1 MRNLESFY
9 KQIRNATY
17 LDENE
22 CVSGLL
28 KYKYL
33 SEYQQKSITD
43 FAEKLIKKSRED
55 KSQHTML
62 DAFLMEF
69 GLSNQEGVALMCIA
83 ESLLRVPDNQ
93 NADRLIAEKIK
104 SGKWT
109 DHLGNSDSIFVNAS
123 TWGLMLTGFVVE
135 LDDKIRTDTKSWIK
149 RFSSRLSEPIVRK
162 AVSKAMKIMANQY
175 VLGQTIDDA
184 LKRKSQ
190 RNLFSFDMLGEGSR
204 TEFDSVKYFNEYS
217 NAIEEI
223 GILSKKNCAV
233 EENDGI
239 SVKLSALYNRF
250 EYKQREGVF
259 KNLYPKIKSL
269 CLQAKKNNISLSIDA
284 EESDRLELAMQI
296 FAKLAKDRDLDG
308 WNGLGFVLQ
317 AYLKRAPI
325 IIKWLY
331 HLSDETHRRFLVRL
345 VKGAYWDTEIKI
357 AQEKG
362 LQEYPVFTRKFN
374 TDLCYHH
381 CAHLL
386 SKYQDHL
393 YPQFAT
399 HNAYTVAFIY
409 ELYKGKRFE
418 YQRLHGMGEI
428 LYFHLNDLCVEKFK
442 ARVYAPVGH
451 HDDLLPYLVRR
462 LLENGANSSFVNRF
476 LDEKEPIENL
486 AQDPVKKISK
496 LKSFRNPKIELPR
509 DIHNKFSDSWLNS
522 IGINTQNHNDLK
534 SIKKIYEK
542 IKKHQLYAHS
552 VLNGKAIQNDVQ
564 TQLNPFNST
573 DIGSY
578 SLAKNKDLDALEA
591 ELDISVKTFKN
602 WGLSARITALEKM
615 AILLEKNVSKL
626 SCILTIEA
634 GRTIDDSHAE
644 VREAADFC
652 RYYALQAQKIPQYYF
667 NDKASF
673 GLFLCISPWN
683 FPLAIFTGQIA
694 AAILMGNV
702 VIAKPAEQ
710 TPQIASQACKLF
722 YQAGV
727 PSDILHLLL
736 ADGAK
741 TSALIKRN
749 IKIDGIAFTG
759 SNRTAYKIQ
768 ETISKK
774 SYPVSFIAE
783 TGGQNCMIVDS
794 TALPEQVVDDVVIS
808 AFSSAGQR
816 CSSLRV
822 LYLQEDTADE
832 ILTMLEGAI
841 QSLNLG
847 DPSVIETDIGPLID
861 AVAVKRVK
869 THIAY
874 MKKTAKLITKKNAPN
889 IRQKSLMVEPH
900 VFEIEDIN
908 VLEEEIFGPVL
919 HVIRYRQKNIET
931 VIKQVN
937 STGYFLTIGVHSR
950 IKAFADYIFENTHHG
965 NFYINRNMIGATVG
979 VNPFGGS
986 QLSGTGPKA
995 GGPYY
1000 IHAFSAKKIHG
1011 ECENYSKKGFK
1022 ETKRSTVI
1030 SSDKINFLFQL
1041 ANQQRKVSIS
1051 NRINSKIKEVLPQSI
1066 LELIVNLI
1074 DQPKLLNSPTGESNF
1089 LSFNPRGL
1097 IIFIPHQKMKNE
1109 DVAKN
1114 ISVAL
1119 MCGCPVILLSDDS
1132 LFDIHEGIINE
1143 FIASS
1148 QKNLL
1153 LHEKCSC
1160 LRSLISNRS
1169 LYSFMIDE
1177 DHELASFIKNQFALR
1192 YHGIVNIIPPQTDFT
1207 AVDASWLLNFLSERT
1222 LTENLVASGGNT
1234 QLFNLVEDPE
1244 IRV

>member
-1 MRNLESFY
+1 MRGSESFH

-17 LDENE
+17 LDENK

-28 KYKYL
+28 EDKYL
-33 SEYQQKSITD
+33 SEYQQNSIAD
-43 FAEKLIKKSRED
+43 FATNLIKKSRED

-104 SGKWT
+104 SGKWMN
-109 DHLGNSDSIFVNAS
+109 HLGNSNSIFVNAS

-135 LDDKIRTDTKSWIK
+135 LDDKIRTETKSWIK
-149 RFSSRLSEPIVRK
+149 RFSSRLGEPIVRK

-190 RNLFSFDMLGEGSR
+190 SNLFSFDMLGEGSR
-204 TEFDSVKYFNEYS
+204 TECDSVKYFNEYS
-217 NAIEEI
+217 NAIKKI
-223 GILSKKNCAV
+223 GILSNKNCAV

-250 EYKQREGVF
+250 EYKQRQGVF
-259 KNLYPKIKSL
+259 KNLYPRIKAL
-269 CLQAKKNNISLSIDA
+269 CLKAKRNNISLSIDA
-284 EESDRLELAMQI
+284 EESERLDLAMQI
-296 FAKLAKDRDLDG
+296 FAKLAKDRDLGNWD
-308 WNGLGFVLQ
+308 GLGFVLQ

-325 IIKWLY
+325 IINWLY
-331 HLSDETHRRFLVRL
+331 HLSDETQRRFLVRL

-362 LQEYPVFTRKFN
+362 LQEYPVFTRKLN
-374 TDLCYHH
+374 TDICFHH
-381 CAHLL
+381 CAYLL
-386 SKYQDHL
+386 SQYQDYL

-399 HNAYTVAFIY
+399 HNAYTVALIH
-409 ELYKGKRFE
+409 ELYREKKFE

-428 LYFHLNDLCVEKFK
+428 LYIHLNDLCAEKFK
-442 ARVYAPVGH
+442 TRVYAPVGQ

-476 LDEKEPIENL
+476 LDEKEPIKNL
-486 AQDPVKKISK
+486 THDPIKKISK
-496 LKSFRNPKIELPR
+496 LESFRNPNIELPR
-509 DIHNKFSDSWLNS
+509 NIYNKCSDSWLNS
-522 IGINTQNHNDLK
+522 IGINTQNHNDVS
-534 SIKKIYEK
+534 SITKVYDKVKKY
-542 IKKHQLYAHS
+542 QLQAHS
-552 VLNGKAIQNDVQ
+552 VINGKIIQNDEI
-564 TQLNPFNST
+564 TQRNPFNSE

-578 SLAKNKDLDALEA
+578 SLATDKDLDALEA
-591 ELDISVKTFKN
+591 ELDISEKTFKN
-602 WGLSARITALEKM
+602 WELSARITALETM
-615 AILLEKNVSKL
+615 ANLLEENISEL

-652 RYYALQAQKIPQYYF
+652 RYYALQAQKIPKYYF
-667 NDKASF
+667 NEKASF
-673 GLFLCISPWN
+673 ELFLCISPWN
-683 FPLAIFTGQIA
+683 FPLAIFTGQVA
-694 AAILMGNV
+694 AAILMRNV

-710 TPQIASQACKLF
+710 TPQIASHALKLF
-722 YQAGV
+722 HQAGV
-727 PSDILHLLL
+727 PPSILHLLL
-736 ADGAK
+736 ADGVK
-741 TSALIKRN
+741 TSQLIKRD
-749 IKIDGIAFTG
+749 IKINGIAFTG

-774 SYPVSFIAE
+774 SHPVSFIAE

-794 TALPEQVVDDVVIS
+794 TALPEQVVDDVIIS

-822 LYLQEDTADE
+822 LYLQEDTADK

-841 QSLNLG
+841 KSLNLG
-847 DPSVIETDIGPLID
+847 DPSIIETDVGPLID
-861 AVAVKRVK
+861 AAAVKKVK
-869 THIAY
+869 THIEH
-874 MKKTAKLITKKNAPN
+874 MKKTAKLITKKNALKPG
-889 IRQKSLMVEPH
+889 QKSLLVEPH
-900 VFEIEDIN
+900 VFEIDDISA
-908 VLEEEIFGPVL
+908 LKEEIFGPVL
-919 HVIRYRQKNIET
+919 HVIRYRQKDIEK
-931 VIKQVN
+931 VIRQVN

-950 IKAFADYIFENTHHG
+950 IKAFADYIFENTYHG
-965 NFYINRNMIGATVG
+965 NFYVNRNMIGATVG

-995 GGPYY
+995 GGPNY
-1000 IHAFSAKKIHG
+1000 IGAFSAKKFHR
-1011 ECENYSKKGFK
+1011 ERKDYSRKGFK
-1022 ETKRSTVI
+1022 ETKTSTVI
-1030 SSDKINFLFQL
+1030 SSDNINFLLQL
-1041 ANQQRKVSIS
+1041 ANQQRKVPVR
-1051 NRINSKIKEVLPQSI
+1051 NRITSKIKKIIPQSM
-1066 LELIVNLI
+1066 LELIINLI

-1089 LSFNPRGL
+1089 LSFDPRGV
-1097 IIFIPHQKMKNE
+1097 IIFIPHREMQNE
-1109 DVAKN
+1109 DIAKN
-1114 ISVAL
+1114 ISLAL
-1119 MCGCPVILLSDDS
+1119 VCGCPVILLSDDS
-1132 LFDIHEGIINE
+1132 LFEIHERIINE
-1143 FIASS
+1143 FVASS

-1160 LRSLISNRS
+1160 LKSLISNKS
-1169 LYSFMIDE
+1169 LYSIMIDE
-1177 DHELASFIKNQFALR
+1177 GDELASFIKNQFALR
-1192 YHGIVNIIPPQTDFT
+1192 LHGIVNIIPPQRDFT
-1207 AVDASWLLNFLSERT
+1207 VLDTTWLLNFLSERT

-1244 IRV
+1244 I